1 MSSRSL
7 KVFFAREVSRCNLD
21 TQVAHR
27 PDAKRKQK
35 LLTVRIDP
43 VDLDDFA
50 IAAELKGAT
59 MSGLVHQFVRKT
71 IREEKERDPKAFS
84 PTQPAIKPAK
94 ILLGKNLGETSD
106 ERKKGSKKRA

>member
-1 MSSRSL
+1 MSSQTLRAI
-7 KVFFAREVSRCNLD
+7 FAPEMSRCNLD
-21 TQVAHR
+21 IQVAHR

-94 ILLGKNLGETSD
+94 VVLGKNLGETSD